1 MLMLLSP
8 AKSLDFESKLP
19 TRKFTQ
25 PRFADQAAELAG
37 EMRGK
42 SLAEIAKLM
51 HISDELAALNAARY
65 IEFSTEHNR
74 TNARPALFAFN
85 GGVYQGMD
93 AGSLTERDF
102 TEAQKTVRILS
113 GMYGLLR
120 PLDLIQ
126 PYRLEMGTK
135 LRTGR
140 GSDLYQWWGDEIAA
154 QVAEDLASSPGP
166 AVLVNLASNE
176 YFRAVEPLLGK
187 VRVISPRFEDHG
199 PGGKPR
205 IVSFYAKRA
214 RGMMA
219 RWLVTQRARTVGA
232 ITSFAADGYTFDSQR
247 SSPDVPVFVR

>member
-19 TRKFTQ
+19 TRKFSE
-25 PRFADQAAELAG
+25 PRFAEQAAELAG

-51 HISDELAALNAARY
+51 HISDELAALNAERY
-65 IEFSTEHNR
+65 VEFSLDHNR
-74 TNARPALFAFN
+74 QSARPALFAFN
-85 GGVYQGMD
+85 GDVYQGL
-93 AGSLTERDF
+93 AAKSLGERDY

-135 LRTGR
+135 LRTAR
-140 GSDLYQWWGDEIAA
+140 GSDLYQWWGGQLAA
-154 QVAEDLASSPGP
+154 QVAEDLAASPGP
-166 AVLVNLASNE
+166 AVVVNLASAE
-176 YFRAVEPLLGK
+176 YFRAVETLLEK
-187 VRVISPRFEDHG
+187 VRVISPRFEDRG

-219 RWLVTQRARTVGA
+219 RWLVTQRARSVA
-232 ITSFAADGYTFDSQR
+232 SITNFELDGYKYDSQR
-247 SSPDVPVFVR
+247 SSADVPVFVR